1 MGILNLTPDSFSDGG
16 KWNSIEKAIYRAQEI
31 ENQGADFLDI
41 GAQSTRPGYSEIDE
55 RQEWERLGKILKLIR
70 SKVKIPI
77 SIDTFYPSVARK
89 AMEYGVDIIN
99 DIKGCENQEMFDIA
113 TQYDCGIIIN
123 HNFGSLNIKNFFK
136 RKLSQA
142 SEYGIKPSK
151 ICFDPG
157 IGFNKTRY
165 QDAYIIKHLREIK
178 IPQCALL
185 IGTSRKRLIG
195 ACCGNPP
202 PVHRMPGTIASNT
215 IALLNG
221 ANIIR
226 VHDVKESVQGLKVT
240 EFINKV

>member
-16 KWNSIEKAIYRAQEI
+16 KWNSLEKAVYRAQEI

-41 GAQSTRPGYSEIDE
+41 GAQSTRPGYTAIDE
-55 RQEWERLGKILKLIR
+55 QQEWERLEKVLKVIR

-89 AMEYGVDIIN
+89 SMEYGADIIN

-113 TQYDCGIIIN
+113 VQYDCGIIIN

-142 SEYGIKPSK
+142 SEYGIKSSQ

-157 IGFNKTRY
+157 IGFNKTRF
-165 QDAYIIKHLREIK
+165 QDAYIIKHLREVK
-178 IPQCALL
+178 MPQCALL
-185 IGTSRKRLIG
+185 VGTSRKRLIG

-202 PVHRMPGTIASNT
+202 PTHRMPGTIASNT